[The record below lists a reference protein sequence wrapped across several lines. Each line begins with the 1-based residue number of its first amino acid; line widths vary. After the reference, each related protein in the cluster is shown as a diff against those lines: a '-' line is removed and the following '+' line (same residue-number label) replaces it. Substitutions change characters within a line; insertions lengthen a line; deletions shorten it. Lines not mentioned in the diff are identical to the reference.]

1 MCIITVN
8 NLNGCSQLTTK
19 QNEKY
24 PASNSEVGAQPSIS
38 EAVEKFLSSPLQDLA
53 LEDVPGVGP
62 KTLQALQRNK
72 IKKAEQL
79 FGYFLYKERR
89 ENAVREFLK
98 DGMGVHGATA
108 KRLYDSMTNKA
119 NRLCVMGGR
128 GYGSSSAGTLSHQP
142 ASTMST
148 SVAHEYFMS
157 TPLQDISLDQ
167 VPGVGDKTSPK
178 LRAASISSAEALFGY
193 FLYVGRDEESFRDWL
208 KADRIGVHGAT
219 AKRLY
224 DAMRDKADVLCVLG
238 GR

>member
-1 MCIITVN
+1 MAALTQ
-8 NLNGCSQLTTK
+8 STTK
-19 QNEKY
+19 PIETS
-24 PASNSEVGAQPSIS
+24 PASNSEVGGQPSIS

-53 LEDVPGVGP
+53 LEDVPGVGT
-62 KTLQALQRNK
+62 KTLQALQRHK
-72 IKKAEQL
+72 IKTAEQL
-79 FGYFLYKERR
+79 FGYFLYVGRH
-89 ENAVREFLK
+89 ENAVRGFLK
-98 DGMGVHGATA
+98 DDMGVHGATA
-108 KRLYDSMTNKA
+108 KRLYDSMITKA

-178 LRAASISSAEALFGY
+178 LRAARISKAEALFGY

-224 DAMRDKADVLCVLG
+224 DAMRDKADVLCVMG